1 MPAVYL
7 RKACAVNQH
16 SAGRNKEAGRERA
29 AVARC
34 LAWGIHRSRPS
45 DLVAGRVPRGALR
58 SLFVTKRIA
67 ADTKDAALL
76 PLGVFQICRRLE

>member
-16 SAGRNKEAGRERA
+16 SAGRNKEARLLR
-29 AVARC
+29 
-34 LAWGIHRSRPS
+34 LAWGIHRSRRARALGLS
-45 DLVAGRVPRGALR
+45 RRARVPRGALR

>member
-16 SAGRNKEAGRERA
+16 SAGRNKEAGRASERV
-29 AVARC
+29 AVAC
-34 LAWGIHRSRPS
+34 LGIHRSRPS